1 MTPHE
6 QELLLWAQRLCAQQ
20 EVSLFGMQQRLT
32 KRGATNAEC
41 DTILAALEAEGFI
54 DELRFATAFVHDKFC
69 FEKWGRMKIAY
80 KLATNHHIDQTVT
93 NKALLQLNAEEELQ
107 LLEGLLRGKVKE
119 NEPLTEE
126 LKMKLL
132 RFSEQRGFTKTQ
144 FFTVLRRIKE
154 STDE

>member
-1 MTPHE
+1 
-6 QELLLWAQRLCAQQ
+6 
-20 EVSLFGMQQRLT
+20 
-32 KRGATNAEC
+32 
-41 DTILAALEAEGFI
+41 
-54 DELRFATAFVHDKFC
+54 
-69 FEKWGRMKIAY
+69 MKIAY
-80 KLATNHHIDQTVT
+80 KLSTNHHIDQTVIS
-93 NKALLQLNAEEELQ
+93 KALLQLNAEEELQ

-144 FFTVLRRIKE
+144 FFAVLRRIKQ

>member
-6 QELLLWAQRLCAQQ
+6 QELLLWAQRLCVQQ
-20 EVSLFGMQQRLT
+20 ELSLFGMQQRLT

-41 DTILAALEAEGFI
+41 NTILAALEAEGFI

-80 KLATNHHIDQTVT
+80 KLVTNHHIDQTVIS
-93 NKALLQLNAEEELQ
+93 KALMQLDTEEELQ
-107 LLEGLLRGKVKE
+107 LLEELLRSKVKTG
-119 NEPLTEE
+119 EPLTEP

-132 RFSEQRGFTKTQ
+132 RFSEQRGFSKTQ
-144 FFTVLRRIKE
+144 FFTALRRIKDN
-154 STDE
+154 TDE